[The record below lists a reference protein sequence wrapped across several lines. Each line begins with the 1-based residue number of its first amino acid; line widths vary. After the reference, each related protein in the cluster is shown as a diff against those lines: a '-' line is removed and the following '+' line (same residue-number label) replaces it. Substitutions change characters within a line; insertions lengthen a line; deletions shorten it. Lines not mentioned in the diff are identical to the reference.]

1 MAGGM
6 PATPPRSIAGQSVE
20 ALGGPGSII
29 VRQRRDHQRLNEL
42 VRRVRATDGAEQ
54 DEALTELCRLV
65 FPHAFAEEAVL
76 FPAARKILPA
86 GEELSLG
93 IEQEHQ
99 EINEVYSA
107 VERSRHDDPGRDE
120 LLERAFAL
128 LDADVRDE
136 EDDLLPRLRA
146 ALDDKELRRLGRTWE
161 LVRRTSPTRAHPVV
175 SRRPPGQTLS
185 ALPLTVLD
193 RSRDNLDRLARRA
206 PAPVAAACSRASLAL
221 GTVAGLVEGLPP
233 FRYGED
239 PSTHTPRTD
248 VER

>member
-1 MAGGM
+1 M
-6 PATPPRSIAGQSVE
+6 PASPPRSIARKSVE
-20 ALGGPGSII
+20 ELGGPGSII
-29 VRQRRDHQRLNEL
+29 VRQRRDHERLNEL
-42 VRRVRATDGAEQ
+42 VRRVRATDGDEQ
-54 DEALTELCRLV
+54 DEVLTELCRLV

-76 FPAARKILPA
+76 FPAARKILPEGDA
-86 GEELSLG
+86 LSLD

-107 VERSRHDDPGRDE
+107 VERSRRGDPGRDA

-128 LDADVRDE
+128 LDADVREE
-136 EDDLLPRLRA
+136 EDELLPRLRE
-146 ALDDKELRRLGRTWE
+146 ALDDKALQRLGRTWE
-161 LVRRTSPTRAHPVV
+161 IVRRTSPTRSHPVV

-206 PAPVAAACSRASLAL
+206 PGPIAAASTGASRAL
-221 GTVAGLVEGLPP
+221 GTLAGLVEHLPP
-233 FRYGED
+233 LQRGED
-239 PSTHTPRTD
+239 ASTHTPRTG

>member
-1 MAGGM
+1 MS
-6 PATPPRSIAGQSVE
+6 PQPLISIAGQSVE
-20 ALGGPGSII
+20 ALGGPRSII

-42 VRRVRATDGAEQ
+42 VQQIRAADGDEQ
-54 DEALTELCRLV
+54 DELLTRLCRLV

-76 FPAARKILPA
+76 FPAARKVLPD
-86 GEELSLG
+86 GDGLSLD

-99 EINEVYSA
+99 EINEVYAA
-107 VERSRHDDPGRDE
+107 VERSRRGDPGREE

-128 LDADVRDE
+128 LDEDVREE
-136 EDDLLPRLRA
+136 EDELLPRLRA
-146 ALDDKELRRLGRTWE
+146 ALDDGELQRLGLTWE
-161 LVRRTSPTRAHPVV
+161 IVRRTSPTRAHPAV

-193 RSRDNLDRLARRA
+193 RSRDNLDRLARA
-206 PAPVAAACSRASLAL
+206 TPAPVAAVSSAASRTL
-221 GTVAGLVEGLPP
+221 GAVAGLVEHLPP
-233 FRYGED
+233 FPRGED